1 MRNHKIGSLLKIIGG
16 ILLAVSLFLLLSVSD
31 VDRLNPMLNDVPNA
45 QKYRFAHDNQ
55 VNVSVS
61 ALISAAE
68 ITEGMETD
76 YSANA
81 GSAPLPQAAC
91 AMNIDDT
98 EYHLYSLD
106 EFKQLGGKLNKD
118 KYGAVS
124 VMENEG
130 VSYGVGSIAFV
141 QNMWEGMDGWSHF
154 LLSVVVVLM
163 PIAIISALLL
173 LAGVWLGMMDKAAA
187 MELSTGGYLANKFA
201 PRKILKFISNNVIIV
216 LILIFAIAV
225 AITKPNFAGEDSIR
239 NLLSNTA
246 VRFIIAL
253 GVSGCLITK
262 GTDLSA
268 GRVAGLAACVSAI
281 LLQRGDYGARFY
293 PGMPEL
299 PIPVVLLIVLAIC
312 AIIGA
317 VNGSVIAFFKVP
329 PFIAT
334 LGMQTL
340 VYGICLV
347 YTGASPIGGLRQDY
361 TSIATGY
368 LGNRMISYIMLIAVA
383 IGVFMWFL
391 YNKTRHGKYMYAIG
405 GNEIAAEVAGINTNK
420 SKILIYMLAAILY
433 GIMGFLSTAKSGG
446 ASVNTAQGY
455 ELEAI
460 AGCTIGGVSV
470 NGGVGKIT
478 GILIGVLVFEV
489 LKIALQF
496 LGVESSYT
504 YIVQGMVIIVAVA
517 LDLRKYLAKK

>member
-130 VSYGVGSIAFV
+130 VSYGVGSIAFM

-281 LLQRGDYGARFY
+281 LL
-293 PGMPEL
+293 
-299 PIPVVLLIVLAIC
+299 
-312 AIIGA
+312 
-317 VNGSVIAFFKVP
+317 
-329 PFIAT
+329 
-334 LGMQTL
+334 
-340 VYGICLV
+340 
-347 YTGASPIGGLRQDY
+347 
-361 TSIATGY
+361 
-368 LGNRMISYIMLIAVA
+368 
-383 IGVFMWFL
+383 
-391 YNKTRHGKYMYAIG
+391 
-405 GNEIAAEVAGINTNK
+405 
-420 SKILIYMLAAILY
+420 
-433 GIMGFLSTAKSGG
+433 
-446 ASVNTAQGY
+446 
-455 ELEAI
+455 
-460 AGCTIGGVSV
+460 
-470 NGGVGKIT
+470 
-478 GILIGVLVFEV
+478 
-489 LKIALQF
+489 
-496 LGVESSYT
+496 
-504 YIVQGMVIIVAVA
+504 
-517 LDLRKYLAKK
+517 